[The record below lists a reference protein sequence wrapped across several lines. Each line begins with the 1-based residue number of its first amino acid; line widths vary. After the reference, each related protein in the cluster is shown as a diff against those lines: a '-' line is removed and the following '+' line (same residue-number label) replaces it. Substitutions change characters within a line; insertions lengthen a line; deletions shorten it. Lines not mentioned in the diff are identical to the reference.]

1 MKHLFKL
8 WMALVL
14 AWNVASARP
23 FTASDLVTLREI
35 GTVAVSPNGRWV
47 AWDQRETDLVSND
60 AHARLWLLDLEHPA
74 QPQQLAVA
82 GHHPRFAADGEWI
95 YFLSDASGVDQLW
108 RVPTGKGA
116 AQQMSDLDVAIT
128 GYAPAPAGD
137 EVAIWADVSTA
148 CNELPCDL
156 PQPVANC
163 CGNGEG
169 FDSAY
174 VQRDSAWRQQQTRST
189 IYVPHRNEWMMPE
202 IRSRIF
208 VMSTQGGTATSAMG
222 RWLGDARQ
230 AAWSADGTTLFYTLR
245 EARREERFSLNL
257 DVIQSRIGESAPTN
271 LTAADPGVDALPA
284 ASPDGRWLAYVS
296 EQTLRL
302 RDLATGAE
310 TSMVESVRSIAWA
323 TDSQSVFVTRRV
335 GLDEP
340 LFQVSLDGHTQT
352 RLTGEGRVAN
362 VIPLAQGDVI
372 FTLDTMLQPA
382 DVYRISAEGQLTRL
396 TTINDDRWRDI
407 ETARV
412 ERFEIKGA
420 KGASMPAWKIAPD
433 VGRGRLPT
441 VLLIHDGAQA
451 DPANSWSRHWNPL
464 LFASPGYAVM
474 GVEFHSNGP
483 RIERDRLAL
492 EDLKRALAGV
502 DADNV
507 CIVADGAYGGYL
519 AYRIAGEWSR
529 QPRCL
534 VTNGGVIDA
543 TSISY
548 QTDEPWMHDWQ
559 ALSTSGR
566 NSDGNP
572 LQWVEAWRT
581 PLLILHGEKNFRVP
595 YTQSLV
601 AFTAAQRRNVPSRLV
616 VFPDE
621 GVRLQSPKNTIQW
634 YGEVFNWL
642 GRWLSSQD

>member
-1 MKHLFKL
+1 MNHLLKL
-8 WMALVL
+8 WIALIL

-35 GTVAVSPNGRWV
+35 GTVAVSPNGRWL
-47 AWDQRETDLVSND
+47 AWDQHETDLTSND

-74 QPQQLAVA
+74 EPQPLPVA
-82 GHHPRFAADGEWI
+82 GHHPQFAPDGEWI

-108 RVPTGKGA
+108 RAPIGKGA
-116 AQQMSDLDVAIT
+116 TQQVSDFDVAIT
-128 GYAPAPAGD
+128 GYALAPTGD
-137 EVAIWADVSTA
+137 EIAIWADVSTA
-148 CNELPCDL
+148 CNELPCEL

-163 CGNGEG
+163 CGSGEG

-174 VQRDSAWRQQQTRST
+174 VQRESVWRQQQTRST

-208 VMSTQGGTATSAMG
+208 VMSVNGRTATSAMG
-222 RWLGDARQ
+222 RWLGDAQQ
-230 AAWSADGTTLFYTLR
+230 AAWSADGRTLFYTLR
-245 EARREERFSLNL
+245 EARREERFALDL
-257 DVIQSRIGESAPTN
+257 DVIESRIGETTPTN
-271 LTAADPGVDALPA
+271 LTTADSGVDALPA

-296 EQTLRL
+296 EQQLRL
-302 RDLATGAE
+302 RDIATGTE
-310 TSMVESVRSIAWA
+310 TAMLESVRSIAWA
-323 TDSQSVFVTRRV
+323 ADSQSLLVTRRV

-340 LFQVSLDGHTQT
+340 LFQLSLDGRKVT

-362 VIPLAQGDVI
+362 VMPLAQGGVI

-382 DVYRISAEGQLTRL
+382 DAYRISSEGQLTRL
-396 TTINDDRWRDI
+396 TALNADRWNDI
-407 ETARV
+407 ETAHV
-412 ERFEIKGA
+412 ERFEFKGA
-420 KGASMPAWKIAPD
+420 RNATVSAWKIAPD
-433 VGRGRLPT
+433 AARGRLPT

-451 DPANSWSRHWNPL
+451 QPANSWSRHWNPL
-464 LFASPGYAVM
+464 LFASPGYTVI
-474 GVEFHSNGP
+474 GVDFHTKGP
-483 RIERDRLAL
+483 RAERDPLAL
-492 EDLKRALAGV
+492 EELKRAVAAV
-502 DADNV
+502 DAANV
-507 CIVADGAYGGYL
+507 CIVGDGAYGGYL

-534 VTNGGVIDA
+534 IANGGVVDA

-566 NSDGNP
+566 NNHGNP
-572 LQWVEAWRT
+572 LRFVEAWRT

-595 YTQSLV
+595 YAQSLV
-601 AFTAAQRRNVPSRLV
+601 AFTAAQRREVPSRLV

-621 GVRLQSPKNTIQW
+621 GVRVQTPKNTIQW

-642 GRWLSSQD
+642 DRWLSPQD